1 MQRAEYILVRFGE
14 LSTKGKN
21 RNEFIAKL
29 FQNLKKSCEE
39 FDGLTFEKTHDRLFI
54 HLNGCDQE
62 AVMARASKVFGISSL
77 SFAYK
82 VNSVLDEICAKAL
95 ELVSTM
101 SDKHTFKVKAHRQNK
116 QFQPNSDGINR
127 AVATVILQNS
137 ELKVDVHH
145 PDILINVEV
154 SSPYTYIMVDKYPG
168 AGGYPVGVAG
178 KGLVLLSGGID
189 SPVCSYLAMK
199 RGVFLEAIHFAA
211 PPYTS
216 EGALDK
222 VKTLATSLSHYQ
234 GYMRLH
240 IVPFT
245 DLQLAIYK
253 NVNESYCITL
263 MRRMMF
269 RIAKQIASKRRCKII
284 VTGESIGQV
293 ASQTLD
299 SMQCINAVVDMP
311 VIRPCA
317 CMDKLEIIDIAKK
330 IDTYETSILP
340 YEDCCTIF
348 TPKNPVT
355 RPSIEKCEYYESRFE
370 WEGLLQQAI
379 ETTESV
385 VLPLKSET
393 EDLF

>member
-1 MQRAEYILVRFGE
+1 MLRAEYILVRFGE

-21 RNEFIAKL
+21 RNEFIARL
-29 FQNLKKSCEE
+29 LQNLKKSCAE
-39 FDGLTFEKTHDRLFI
+39 FERLTYEKTHDRLFI
-54 HLNGCDQE
+54 HLNGEDQD
-62 AVMARASKVFGISSL
+62 AVMARAQKVFGISSL

-82 VNSVLDEICAKAL
+82 VDSDLDAMADQAL
-95 ELVSTM
+95 ALVRSI
-101 SDKHTFKVKAHRQNK
+101 DGHTFKVKAHRQNK
-116 QFQPNSDGINR
+116 RFQPNSDGINR
-127 AVATVILQNS
+127 AIATKILQNTA
-137 ELKVDVHH
+137 LKVDVHD
-145 PDILINVEV
+145 PDILIDVEV
-154 SSPYTYIMVDKYPG
+154 SDPYTYIMVDKYVG

-216 EGALDK
+216 QGALDK

-245 DLQLAIYK
+245 QLQLAIYK
-253 NVNESYCITL
+253 NANESYCITL

-269 RIAKQIASKRRCKII
+269 RIAQQIAQQRKCKIL

-293 ASQTLD
+293 ASQTLE
-299 SMQCINAVVDMP
+299 SMVTINAVVDMP

-317 CMDKLEIIDIAKK
+317 CMDKVEIIDIARK

-355 RPSIEKCEYYESRFE
+355 KPSKAKAEYYESRFD
-370 WEGLLQQAI
+370 WQSLLDQAVQQ
-379 ETTESV
+379 TESV
-385 VLPLKSET
+385 VLPLKEVSAI
-393 EDLF
+393 DLF